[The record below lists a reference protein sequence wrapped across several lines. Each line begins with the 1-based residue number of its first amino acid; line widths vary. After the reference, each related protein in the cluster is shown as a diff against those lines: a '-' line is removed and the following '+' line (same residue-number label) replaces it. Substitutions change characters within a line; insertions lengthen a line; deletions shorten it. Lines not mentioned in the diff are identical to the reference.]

1 MRYSTPAMLIIL
13 FGFATPS
20 YSQCA
25 SCGAEYNQTE
35 REKVMPAYEA
45 GKNQGYQ
52 QGLQDG
58 ANRQKLI
65 NSLNRLVD
73 DGGQTGSNAAKGK

>member
-1 MRYSTPAMLIIL
+1 
-13 FGFATPS
+13 
-20 YSQCA
+20 
-25 SCGAEYNQTE
+25 
-35 REKVMPAYEA
+35 MPAYEA